1 MSRSKKSRKPGV
13 GSSGPVKETTK
24 TPKVP
29 VEKRAKKL
37 KGKPSGNRQNEAKPI
52 ADAHNSQVNKDPRIG
67 NKTPIALGTLS
78 NKKTMKAQKVKPSK
92 ALAPSVAPI
101 RTIETEQSI
110 DIDAL
115 MQELE
120 AIEQDERL
128 LTILTKQDDEL
139 ELSESEVNF
148 FNGQMDKHQSIR
160 EALGLDDEDEDDEDD
175 EETDSKQSA
184 SSEDDLWDKF
194 NNSDL
199 SKFE

>member
-52 ADAHNSQVNKDPRIG
+52 ADAQNSQVNKDSRIG

-78 NKKTMKAQKVKPSK
+78 NKKTVKPKKVNPSK
-92 ALAPSVAPI
+92 PLASSVAAI
-101 RTIETEQSI
+101 RTIEPEQSI
-110 DIDAL
+110 DIESL

-128 LTILTKQDDEL
+128 LTILTKQDDEI
-139 ELSESEVNF
+139 ELSESDVNF
-148 FNGQMDKHQSIR
+148 FNAQMDKHQSIR
-160 EALGLDDEDEDDEDD
+160 ETLGLDDEDDEDD
-175 EETDSKQSA
+175 EESDLKQSA

>member
-52 ADAHNSQVNKDPRIG
+52 ADAQNSQVNKDSRIG

-78 NKKTMKAQKVKPSK
+78 NKKTVKPKKVNPSK
-92 ALAPSVAPI
+92 PLTSSVAAI
-101 RTIETEQSI
+101 RTIEPEQSI
-110 DIDAL
+110 DIESL

-128 LTILTKQDDEL
+128 LTILTKQDDEI
-139 ELSESEVNF
+139 ELSESDVNF
-148 FNGQMDKHQSIR
+148 FNAQMDKHQSIR
-160 EALGLDDEDEDDEDD
+160 ETLGLDDEDDEDD
-175 EETDSKQSA
+175 EESDLKQSA

>member
-52 ADAHNSQVNKDPRIG
+52 LDANNSQANKDPRIG
-67 NKTPIALGTLS
+67 NKTPVVLGTLS
-78 NKKTMKAQKVKPSK
+78 NKKTVKAQNVKPSK
-92 ALAPSVAPI
+92 TLAPSVAPI
-101 RTIETEQSI
+101 RTIEPEQTI

-115 MQELE
+115 MKELE

-148 FNGQMDKHQSIR
+148 FNAQMDKHQSIR
-160 EALGLDDEDEDDEDD
+160 ETLGLDDEDDED

>member
-37 KGKPSGNRQNEAKPI
+37 KGKPSGNRQTEAKPI
-52 ADAHNSQVNKDPRIG
+52 ADGQNSQVNKDPRIG

-78 NKKTMKAQKVKPSK
+78 NKKMVSPKKIKPSK
-92 ALAPSVAPI
+92 PLATSVAPI
-101 RTIETEQSI
+101 RTIEPEQNI

-128 LTILTKQDDEL
+128 LTILAKQDDEL
-139 ELSESEVNF
+139 ELSESDVNF
-148 FNGQMDKHQSIR
+148 FNAQMDKHQSIR
-160 EALGLDDEDEDDEDD
+160 ETLGLDDEDD
-175 EETDSKQSA
+175 EEVDVKQGN